1 MQLPSWT
8 LSGIIALLLGLYVA
22 NQVRGQDHGAGQ
34 PQHPNTKKFIT
45 EDNDFWR
52 WVISGL
58 AIAAISAY
66 LVSRLTPTV
75 NSTVQNI
82 SPLMV
87 VAIGIWGLVF
97 LKEIYQKFG

>member
-22 NQVRGQDHGAGQ
+22 NQIRGQDHGADQ
-34 PQHPNTKKFIT
+34 PQHPNSGEFIT

-52 WVISGL
+52 WLLSGL
-58 AIAAISAY
+58 GVAAITAY
-66 LVSRLTPTV
+66 LVPRATPAV
-75 NSTVQNI
+75 NSTLQNI
-82 SPLMV
+82 SPMMM

-97 LKEIYQKFG
+97 LREAFDRLD

>member
-22 NQVRGQDHGAGQ
+22 NHIRGQDHGAGQ
-34 PQHPNTKKFIT
+34 PQHPNTKEFIT

-58 AIAAISAY
+58 AVAAISAY
-66 LVSRLTPTV
+66 LVPRVTPTV
-75 NSTVQNI
+75 NTTFQNI
-82 SPLMV
+82 STPMMIAL
-87 VAIGIWGLVF
+87 GIWGLVF
-97 LKEIYQKFG
+97 LRAIYDTFD